1 MRAAL
6 WLMGLFA
13 AAVALAL
20 FTGDN
25 DGTVTIFWPPHRV
38 DLSVNL
44 VLLLLVGLFVL
55 LHLALLLAQYFG
67 QSQRIVLRAAL
78 AHALGDEGQHDG
90 RQDLQQLARA
100 LTSQAGGLAQ
110 AQFGPV
116 LLTAED
122 VAEDAGAIG
131 LRRRSAAQHRAQ
143 HAAKVETGVVA
154 LQGAE

>member
-55 LHLALLLAQYFG
+55 LHLAL
-67 QSQRIVLRAAL
+67 
-78 AHALGDEGQHDG
+78 
-90 RQDLQQLARA
+90 RA
-100 LTSQAGGLAQ
+100 LTAALELPRQA
-110 AQFGPV
+110 
-116 LLTAED
+116 
-122 VAEDAGAIG
+122 
-131 LRRRSAAQHRAQ
+131 RRWRAQ
-143 HAAKVETGVVA
+143 
-154 LQGAE
+154 QR

>member
-55 LHLALLLAQYFG
+55 LHLAL
-67 QSQRIVLRAAL
+67 
-78 AHALGDEGQHDG
+78 
-90 RQDLQQLARA
+90 RA
-100 LTSQAGGLAQ
+100 LTAALELPRQARVLIA
-110 AQFGPV
+110 FGKQRHIEPEPGQMILV
-116 LLTAED
+116 QRVD
-122 VAEDAGAIG
+122 HKH
-131 LRRRSAAQHRAQ
+131 RRRDQQQQRERYGDEAYYKFFSHYAS
-143 HAAKVETGVVA
+143 
-154 LQGAE
+154 